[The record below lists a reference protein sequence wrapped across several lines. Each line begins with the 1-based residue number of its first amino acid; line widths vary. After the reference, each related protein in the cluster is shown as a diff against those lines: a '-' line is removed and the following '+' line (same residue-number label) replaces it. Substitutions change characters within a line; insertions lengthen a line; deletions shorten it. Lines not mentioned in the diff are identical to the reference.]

1 MYDKPHVP
9 PVLCPIPWMSQSYRA
24 NGDVRICCQAQHGPT
39 GGILKDEEGNI
50 INAKSADLDDLRNS
64 PLAKEIRLSML
75 KGERHPECV
84 RCHTEEDAGIR
95 SRRHV
100 ENELWIKGGW
110 KQIREQDKFT
120 WDYLREHTSED
131 GTIDTSAIP
140 NKFMDVRFGNLCN
153 LKCRMCGPTDSNQWY
168 DDQVKLW
175 GDTYKDSHGI
185 VKLIP
190 NEKGKHQPEVNVYDW
205 HDSEQY
211 WVQMEKQIPFVKKL
225 YIVGGEPLMIDP
237 HYTFLQKCVDKGYAK
252 DIVVEYNSNLTN
264 IPQRAWNIWKHFRKI
279 GIGASIDAIGD
290 LNRYIRS
297 SIS

>member
-1 MYDKPHVP
+1 M
-9 PVLCPIPWMSQSYRA
+9 
-24 NGDVRICCQAQHGPT
+24 
-39 GGILKDEEGNI
+39 
-50 INAKSADLDDLRNS
+50 
-64 PLAKEIRLSML
+64 
-75 KGERHPECV
+75 
-84 RCHTEEDAGIR
+84 
-95 SRRHV
+95 

-175 GDTYKDSHGI
+175 GDTYKDSHGM

-211 WVQMEKQIPFVKKL
+211 WVQMEKQIPCKKTL
-225 YIVGGEPLMIDP
+225 YCWRRTIND
-237 HYTFLQKCVDKGYAK
+237 
-252 DIVVEYNSNLTN
+252 
-264 IPQRAWNIWKHFRKI
+264 
-279 GIGASIDAIGD
+279 
-290 LNRYIRS
+290 
-297 SIS
+297 